1 MEILIRLP
9 AKSVMR
15 FKCVS
20 KLWSLLISS
29 SYFTNFFHKTRQ
41 SSRLFMYIVNNEK
54 PSDYMF
60 LSTSPNPDSDKS
72 ILSLDHVLDMPVL
85 GGHFVSGIRGLL
97 CLRTERR
104 MQICNLT
111 TKQLVELE
119 LFPIDD
125 DDNVWNYFGH
135 DHVRDE
141 YKVLNIVWEFSND
154 GEKLLR
160 SSEYQVLVLAPQA
173 SWRNTQSSFIPP
185 PHLPCTKGIS
195 INGVLYY
202 RAQIDRSDTFV
213 VMSFD
218 LTSEEFSLI
227 KCPLDVIP
235 RPALMNY
242 EGKISLFDVFEYS
255 VDIWTLED
263 AEKSIWSNMKSFV
276 LTISDM
282 DFVSWS
288 RVWRQGTS
296 RSGEIT
302 QCTESTSSGD
312 GGFRVDDASGLPS
325 AFNLHRWSF
334 FESHKKFENLLSTEE
349 EDLVSAM
356 EDEVDGEEEKF
367 PSFCRLLNCGP
378 HKVWTPYEMFHKN
391 GYKPGSA
398 PPSSHLRA
406 LESTFGF
413 DSVKSQPLD
422 LLLHPAALV
431 SQALIYV

>member
-1 MEILIRLP
+1 MEFSLEPAAVKELSKEIPEDVLIKILMRLS
-9 AKSVMR
+9 AKSLMR

-20 KLWSLLISS
+20 KLWFLLISS
-29 SYFTNFFHKTRQ
+29 RYFTNVFHKTRR
-41 SSRLFMYIVNNEK
+41 SRCLFTYTVNDEK
-54 PSDYMF
+54 PSDYML

-72 ILSLDHVLDMPVL
+72 IFVLDHVLNMPVL
-85 GGHFVSGIRGLL
+85 GGHFVSAVRGLL

-119 LFPIDD
+119 LPPIDED
-125 DDNVWNYFGH
+125 ENVWNYFGH

-141 YKVLNIVWEFSND
+141 YKVLNIVWEFNND
-154 GEKLLR
+154 GETLVR
-160 SSEYQVLVLAPQA
+160 STEYQVLVLGPQA

-235 RPALMNY
+235 RPPLMNY
-242 EGKISLFDVFEYS
+242 QGKISLFEVFDDN

-276 LTISDM
+276 LPFSDM
-282 DFVSWS
+282 EFFSWS
-288 RVWRQGTS
+288 GMWRQGTS
-296 RSGEIT
+296 RSGEVWLGKTNFDRDLFISYDLERNNIT
-302 QCTESTSSGD
+302 KRIEMN
-312 GGFRVDDASGLPS
+312 P
-325 AFNLHRWSF
+325 
-334 FESHKKFENLLSTEE
+334 
-349 EDLVSAM
+349 
-356 EDEVDGEEEKF
+356 
-367 PSFCRLLNCGP
+367 LLNET
-378 HKVWTPYEMFHKN
+378 VAAMYMYFWDDMESIMY
-391 GYKPGSA
+391 
-398 PPSSHLRA
+398 
-406 LESTFGF
+406 LET
-413 DSVKSQPLD
+413 
-422 LLLHPAALV
+422 
-431 SQALIYV
+431 

>member
-1 MEILIRLP
+1 MSFSLQPAALKELSMEKLELGGARRCRTAFEHIPNKVLMEILIRLP

-15 FKCVS
+15 FKC
-20 KLWSLLISS
+20 L
-29 SYFTNFFHKTRQ
+29 FHNFFHKTRQ

-54 PSDYMF
+54 PSGYMF

-119 LFPIDD
+119 LPPIDY

-173 SWRNTQSSFIPP
+173 SWRNTQSSFIRP

-296 RSGEIT
+296 RSGEVWLGKTNFDRDLFISYDL
-302 QCTESTSSGD
+302 E
-312 GGFRVDDASGLPS
+312 RNNIIKRIEMNPL
-325 AFNLHRWSF
+325 FNQ
-334 FESHKKFENLLSTEE
+334 TEE
-349 EDLVSAM
+349 AM
-356 EDEVDGEEEKF
+356 YIFFWDDME
-367 PSFCRLLNCGP
+367 SIM
-378 HKVWTPYEMFHKN
+378 Y
-391 GYKPGSA
+391 
-398 PPSSHLRA
+398 
-406 LESTFGF
+406 LET
-413 DSVKSQPLD
+413 
-422 LLLHPAALV
+422 
-431 SQALIYV
+431 

>member
-1 MEILIRLP
+1 MEKLELGGARRCRTAFEHIPNKVLMEILIRLP

-15 FKCVS
+15 FKC
-20 KLWSLLISS
+20 
-29 SYFTNFFHKTRQ
+29 TRQ

-54 PSDYMF
+54 PSGYMF

-119 LFPIDD
+119 LPPIDY

-173 SWRNTQSSFIPP
+173 SWRNTQSSFIRP

-195 INGVLYY
+195 INGVLYC

-218 LTSEEFSLI
+218 LTSE
-227 KCPLDVIP
+227 D
-235 RPALMNY
+235 
-242 EGKISLFDVFEYS
+242 

-296 RSGEIT
+296 RSGEVWLGKTNFDRDLFISYDL
-302 QCTESTSSGD
+302 E
-312 GGFRVDDASGLPS
+312 RNNIIKRIEMNPL
-325 AFNLHRWSF
+325 FNQ
-334 FESHKKFENLLSTEE
+334 TEE
-349 EDLVSAM
+349 AM
-356 EDEVDGEEEKF
+356 YIFFWDDME
-367 PSFCRLLNCGP
+367 SIM
-378 HKVWTPYEMFHKN
+378 Y
-391 GYKPGSA
+391 
-398 PPSSHLRA
+398 
-406 LESTFGF
+406 LET
-413 DSVKSQPLD
+413 
-422 LLLHPAALV
+422 
-431 SQALIYV
+431 